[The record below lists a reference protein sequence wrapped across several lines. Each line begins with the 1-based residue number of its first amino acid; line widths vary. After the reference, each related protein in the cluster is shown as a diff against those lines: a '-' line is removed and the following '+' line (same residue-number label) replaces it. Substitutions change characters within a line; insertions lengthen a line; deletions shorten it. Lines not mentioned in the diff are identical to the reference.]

1 MCKDV
6 ERLCKLYKDCIRIIK
21 ITRIVEIVETVEK
34 LYKTYENC
42 ENCENYENCGRG
54 LADRPLATP
63 LSQLPDTVIAK
74 ENPVLRPGNLTISY
88 L

>member
-1 MCKDV
+1 MRKDV
-6 ERLCKLYKDCIRIIK
+6 QRLCKLYKDCIRIIK

-63 LSQLPDTVIAK
+63 LSHPPTSLSQKKT
-74 ENPVLRPGNLTISY
+74 RS
-88 L
+88 